1 MWIYNRIEK
10 LGARYNK
17 SLQNCMHASF
27 LVASELLIPAQ
38 HNILLCTFQY
48 ETKSHMVA
56 AKNKLY
62 FDLWVGVIINLDY
75 KIQHKFSFFDEEKF
89 NRFYVKD
96 RPRSIKL
103 ITIEYLNG

>member
-27 LVASELLIPAQ
+27 LVASDLLIPAQ

-62 FDLWVGVIINLDY
+62 FE
-75 KIQHKFSFFDEEKF
+75 FSEKF
-89 NRFYVKD
+89 TFRRGRINCSLNDEIGWRWLGLQF
-96 RPRSIKL
+96 SIKQ
-103 ITIEYLNG
+103 N